1 MLYLCFIYLNLFQA
15 GSVFGRGEETDVKCE
30 HRQLVLHRVA
40 ARDSWMY
47 RSLFEFYKSRRDV
60 QQKEL
65 CGVSAHGPFVRFL
78 IESDQHIPGA
88 TFCGEDSVLC
98 GSGIIKLR
106 GKAVR
111 TWVRN
116 T

>member
-1 MLYLCFIYLNLFQA
+1 MFYLYFIYLNLFQA
-15 GSVFGRGEETDVKCE
+15 GSVSGRGEETDVKCE
-30 HRQLVLHRVA
+30 HKQPVLHRAA

-47 RSLFEFYKSRRDV
+47 RSLFRFLKSRRDV
-60 QQKEL
+60 RQKVL

-78 IESDQHIPGA
+78 IESDQRTSSA
-88 TFCGEDSVLC
+88 RSTTLCGEDSVRC

-111 TWVRN
+111 T
-116 T
+116 